1 MDYQKFINQLPNF
14 SANWTPNSNSSA
26 NDSFQAIFKQLPEQ
40 NVTTSSLQ
48 LLNWSVQCLESD
60 EIYCQVGCFPAA
72 FLVGALL
79 NQSEK
84 IAYLVD
90 NLANDEESESQLE
103 QLSHCL
109 KSFSLE
115 EQIVFSEQD
124 VSEFVTDLNE
134 FAPET
139 KIGVYFYNASSD
151 YRSVFLSLLLIV
163 PLLAE
168 KAVIVINNSNWSSVQ
183 QACADF
189 IATQPQSQLLLSLPT
204 PNPDY
209 PTFSNG
215 IQVVSWD
222 QTKIYNRTI
231 PSQQPFTKAL
241 KQFSITF
248 ETQEK
253 VQAINQLYQE
263 ASQAYQQQ
271 EWEQAKQKYQEILSW
286 SHHQALTLH
295 DLGLV
300 YFQQKQYQSALQYL
314 QEALAI
320 DPMNALWH
328 YHYGIILEQ
337 AGQTTRAASTYQLA
351 IRFNPKLIDA
361 YNNLGNLYMRH
372 GNFSEAES
380 VYQKAIQ
387 ENSQH
392 FGSYINLGN
401 LLLKLNRL
409 NEAVQCY
416 ETALN
421 LKPNHADTLHNL
433 ELAKELLNNPA
444 KAEANLGKTAYQEK
458 RYQDAIAHYQASLQ
472 LKAGT
477 IELYLQLADCY
488 YQEKQ
493 YEQVITT
500 YQEAIKHY
508 PEYSEFYYLLAKTF
522 QKLGRIEEAIEVANQ
537 AAEKFPEKLRMKLLP
552 KRLIPII
559 YNNAEEIEIYRARYI
574 EAQETLVQNVD
585 LTSLEGKQE
594 ALNLIDTANFF
605 LSYQGKNDLGL
616 QKQYGQFVHEVMKA
630 HYPQWTQLRSFRP
643 LASNQKIRVGY
654 LSSNLSFHTIGKLAV
669 GWMVHHNPDLVEVY
683 CYHLGAKIDSM
694 TEQFRRYSYQ
704 FRHIP
709 EGFETVCEQ
718 ILADEL
724 DILVFLDIGLDV
736 KVTKLAGL
744 RLAPIQCQTWLHPIT
759 SGIPTIDYFL
769 SSDLMEPTNGQ
780 DHYAETLIRLPNLG
794 IAYPKPPLPK
804 KAKSRGDFQ
813 LPENKVIYL
822 SCQSTYK
829 YLPQHDDIFPY
840 IALQVPNAHFVFLG
854 SPVSNSL
861 DQKFQQRLQKEFA
874 KFNLDI
880 QQYCTFLPRLFQD
893 DYFSLNLVSDVFL
906 DTLSWSGGNTT
917 LEAIACNLPVVTCS
931 MEFMRGRHSYG
942 ILRMLG
948 VTETIATDK
957 EEYLKIAIKLGQDAA
972 WRQELSQKIAQHHA
986 CLYSDRKA
994 VEGLEQ
1000 FYSKMKSKKAC

>member
-14 SANWTPNSNSSA
+14 SANSTPNSDTSA
-26 NDSFQAIFKQLPEQ
+26 NTSFQSIFHQLPEQ
-40 NVTTSSLQ
+40 NVTTSNLQ
-48 LLNWSVQCLESD
+48 LLNWSLQCLESD

-84 IAYLVD
+84 TAYLVD
-90 NLANDEESESQLE
+90 NLADYEESESQLE

-109 KSFSLE
+109 DYFSLE
-115 EQIVFSEQD
+115 EQVVFCEQD
-124 VSEFVTDLNE
+124 ISDFVTDLRE

-163 PLLAE
+163 PFLADQ
-168 KAVIVINNSNWSSVQ
+168 AIIIVNNSNWSSVQ

-189 IATQPQSQLLLSLPT
+189 VATQPHSQLSLSLLT
-204 PNPDY
+204 PNADY
-209 PTFSNG
+209 PTFGNG
-215 IQVVSWD
+215 IEMLSWD
-222 QTKIYNRTI
+222 QTKIYHRKL
-231 PSQQPFTKAL
+231 PSQQAFTKAL
-241 KQFSITF
+241 KQFSIVF

-263 ASQAYQQQ
+263 ASQAYQQKQ
-271 EWEQAKQKYQEILSW
+271 WDQAKQKYHEILSW
-286 SHHQALTLH
+286 SHHQAIALH

-320 DPMNALWH
+320 DPINALWH
-328 YHYGIILEQ
+328 YHYAIILEQ
-337 AGQTTRAASTYQLA
+337 AGQTTRAVSAYQLA
-351 IRFNPKLIDA
+351 VRFNPKLIDA
-361 YNNLGNLYMRH
+361 YNNLGNLYVRH
-372 GNFSEAES
+372 GNFPEAES
-380 VYQKAIQ
+380 VYQQAIQ
-387 ENSQH
+387 ENPQQ

-433 ELAKELLNNPA
+433 EVAKELLNDPA

-458 RYQDAIAHYQASLQ
+458 RYQDAIAHYQASVQ

-493 YEQVITT
+493 DEQVVTT
-500 YQEAIKHY
+500 YQEAIRHY
-508 PEYSEFYYLLAKTF
+508 PECSEFYYLLAKTF

-537 AAEKFPEKLRMKLLP
+537 AAEKFPEQLRMTILS

-559 YNNAEEIEIYRARYI
+559 YNNAEEIEVYRSRYI
-574 EAQETLVQNVD
+574 EAQEALIQNVD
-585 LTSLEGKQE
+585 LNSLEGKQE
-594 ALNLIDTANFF
+594 ALSLIDTANFF
-605 LSYQGKNDLGL
+605 LSYQGKNDLAL
-616 QKQYGQFVHEVMKA
+616 QRQYGQFVHEVMKA
-630 HYPQWTQLRSFRP
+630 HYPEWTQLRSLQT

-669 GWMVHHNPDLVEVY
+669 GWMTHHNPDLVEVY
-683 CYHLGAKIDSM
+683 CYHLGAKLDSM
-694 TEQFRRYSYQ
+694 TEQFYKHSHQ

-724 DILVFLDIGLDV
+724 DILVFLDIGLDI
-736 KVTKLAGL
+736 KVTKIAGL

-769 SSDLMEPTNGQ
+769 SSDLMEPANGQ
-780 DHYAETLIRLPNLG
+780 DHYAETLICLPNLG

-813 LPENKVIYL
+813 LPDDKVIYL
-822 SCQSTYK
+822 SCQSAYK
-829 YLPQHDDIFPY
+829 YLPQHDDIFPR

-861 DQKFQQRLQKEFA
+861 DQKFQQRLQKEFS
-874 KFNLDI
+874 KFNLEI
-880 QQYCTFLPRLFQD
+880 KQYCTFLPRLFQD
-893 DYFSLNLVSDVFL
+893 DYFSLNLVSDIFL
-906 DTLSWSGGNTT
+906 DTLGWSGGNTT
-917 LEAIACNLPVVTCS
+917 LEAIAYNLPVVTCPG
-931 MEFMRGRHSYG
+931 EFMRGRHSYSILKRLG
-942 ILRMLG
+942 I
-948 VTETIATDK
+948 TQTIAQTK
-957 EEYLKIAIKLGQDAA
+957 AEYINIAVKLGLDES
-972 WRQELSQKIAQHHA
+972 WRYQLREKISQHHSDF
-986 CLYSDRKA
+986 YSDREA
-994 VEGLEQ
+994 VQGLEN
-1000 FYSKMKSKKAC
+1000 FYTQIVN